1 MSLPSLKQYHRKP
14 YEAISPSRPELSQA
28 GRTVLVTGGNS
39 GIGYAIAR
47 NFIKAGAKRV
57 IILGRR
63 PDVVKSAA
71 EKLAQ
76 EAKAFGSSST
86 VAEGRVCDIASL
98 ESTEALWSGLQ
109 KDGIYVDVLVLNA
122 AAPGKVA
129 PILKSGLKN
138 VWADYEANVRSSL
151 DFAERFYK
159 QTGKGAESRKFL
171 VNVSSIVS
179 YMWSSM
185 APERPSYGLTKNAA
199 TALVQQ
205 IAKDTAVN
213 DMQVVSFH
221 PGGVLTDMAR
231 AAGAREDMGI
241 PFDDEN
247 LPGQFAVWAASPG
260 AEWLHGRFVWAN
272 WDVEEVKAVLGKQIA
287 EEPNF
292 LKVGVEGLSENLPN
306 PMIPPE
312 MLEKILQFQKDL
324 QEKQAAKQLVG

>member
-1 MSLPSLKQYHRKP
+1 MSLPSLQQYHRKP
-14 YEAISPSRPELSQA
+14 YEAICPSRPELSQA
-28 GRTVLVTGGNS
+28 GKTILVTGGNS

-63 PDVVKSAA
+63 PSVVKAA
-71 EKLAQ
+71 TEKLAQ
-76 EAKAFGSSST
+76 EAKAFGSST
-86 VAEGRVCDIASL
+86 IADGRVCDIASL
-98 ESTEALWSGLQ
+98 ESTEALWTGLQ
-109 KDGIYVDVLVLNA
+109 HDGIYIDVLVLNA
-122 AAPGKVA
+122 AAHGNAV
-129 PILKSGLKN
+129 PILKNGLKN

-159 QTGKGAESRKFL
+159 QTGKGADSRKFL
-171 VNVSSIVS
+171 INLSSIVS
-179 YMWSSM
+179 YMWSTM
-185 APERPSYGLTKNAA
+185 APERPSYGVTKNAG

-205 IAKDTAVN
+205 IAKDTDVN
-213 DMQVVSFH
+213 DMQIVSFH

-231 AAGAREDMGI
+231 AAGASEDIGI

-247 LPGQFAVWAASPG
+247 LPGQFAVWAASRE
-260 AEWLHGRFVWAN
+260 AEYLHGRFVWAN
-272 WDVEEVKAVLGKQIA
+272 WDVDEVKAVLGKQIA

-292 LKVGVEGLSENLPN
+292 LKVGIEGLSENLPN

-324 QEKQAAKQLVG
+324 QSKRN